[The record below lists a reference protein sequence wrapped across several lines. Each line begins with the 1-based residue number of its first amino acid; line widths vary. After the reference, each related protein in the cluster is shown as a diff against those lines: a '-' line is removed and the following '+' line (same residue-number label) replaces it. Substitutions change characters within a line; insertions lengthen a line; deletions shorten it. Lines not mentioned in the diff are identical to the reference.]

1 MFCTRAGDYDWY
13 VTLSVRVVACL
24 YRALQSLPRLET
36 NCPRSTI
43 DVTLTAVTHLLN
55 LNLTL
60 TFLFNLR

>member
-1 MFCTRAGDYDWY
+1 MAGMLL
-13 VTLSVRVVACL
+13 LSVRVVACL

-36 NCPRSTI
+36 NSPRSTI

-60 TFLFNLR
+60 R